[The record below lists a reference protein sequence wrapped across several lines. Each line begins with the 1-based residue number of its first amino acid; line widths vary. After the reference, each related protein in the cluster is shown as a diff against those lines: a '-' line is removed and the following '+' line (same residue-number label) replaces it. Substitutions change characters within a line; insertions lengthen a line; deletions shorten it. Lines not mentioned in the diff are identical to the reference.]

1 LTLISAA
8 LNLAACFHMADPRV
22 LLAGYAIAAAVP
34 PAQHRMSFD
43 DCAGV
48 MIHQETNVCCK
59 CCCCKPNVNYRMLGW
74 QQGEYTADG
83 RTDIPATW
91 FIAESAG
98 FCPKH
103 CFFTSAR
110 ATTWS
115 VHEGDDAT
123 GRVIMTH
130 SKGATCAVFASD
142 CEILRILCCCCLPY
156 LETKDEHGNKLGTTK
171 YVCDQWLCVP
181 KFDVFDANDQRMFR
195 IRSETCCFGC
205 CPACR
210 SGGHGRF
217 RVPQQVR
224 HPEPPFDTIPEAD
237 ITDLW
242 EGGRRR
248 CTKQELLGVRFP
260 HSNQHGQDVR
270 AAKATL
276 VGTALLVK
284 TLLYD
289 HDEA

>member
-1 LTLISAA
+1 
-8 LNLAACFHMADPRV
+8 MADARM
-22 LLAGYAIAAAVP
+22 LLAGNAIAAAVP

-48 MIHQETNVCCK
+48 MIQQETNLCCK
-59 CCCCKPNVNYRMLGW
+59 CCCCQPNVNYRMSPH
-74 QQGEYTADG
+74 QGDYTADG

-91 FIAESAG
+91 FIAENAG
-98 FCPKH
+98 FCGRCLGCLFPGAK
-103 CFFTSAR
+103 

-115 VHEGDDAT
+115 VHEGGDAT

-130 SKGATCAVFASD
+130 SKGTTCSHCPAVFAQHG
-142 CEILRILCCCCLPY
+142 EILRIPCCCCLPY
-156 LETKDEHGNKLGTTK
+156 LETKDQHGNKLGTTR

-195 IRSETCCFGC
+195 VRSETCCFGC
-205 CPACR
+205 CVAFRC
-210 SGGHGRF
+210 GGQRQGGRRQGRF
-217 RVPQQVR
+217 RVPHQVR
-224 HPEPPFDTIPEAD
+224 HPEPPFDVIPEAD

-242 EGGRRR
+242 AGLIRQI
-248 CTKQELLGVRFP
+248 CTKQELLGVKFP
-260 HSNQHGQDVR
+260 AATSLQHGQDVR

-276 VGTALLVK
+276 VGTALLLN

-289 HDEA
+289 HE